1 MLQNSPNNPG
11 NMRPQL
17 GARGQNAICITD
29 APFNARPGVNHDNTE
44 AIRAAAL
51 AGNSIWIPDGE
62 FYLDWVEARAGQCW
76 SGTGTLRAT
85 NATADNAKGLIN
97 VADVDHV
104 TIQGLKLIGVNRPE
118 GGRETSQDGDRG
130 ISISNSWNIRVR
142 YVDVSGFWSFGIV
155 ASGCD
160 TINFSSNRVH
170 DIGNQSCIAID
181 NGSTIFEAAGNK
193 CWNGKLY
200 GIEIENGSRHGNIV
214 LNECWNCVAGIS
226 INYGVKDVYVRENK
240 LFDNNNRN
248 TISGSSGIG
257 IYMNGTS
264 TKQLENIT
272 LSDNIVTGNRAYA
285 LYVTGGHDGL
295 KFFSNLFLKG
305 LVDDTNKLVEIAAT
319 NGLHKNVEF
328 HGDTFDGSNTSIL
341 FTASE
346 ISFYKMRDV
355 VFKRPAG
362 NLINLFGVCTD
373 LSFEMPKLL
382 AKDVIAVP
390 NMENLGNSL
399 RNWFFSREQNEQLV
413 RISGGVMK
421 RALMSLRQQKIV
433 GVYWCVSARDLD
445 GTWLLCIDGSIQ
457 GKGVVGAVEKEVWF
471 YTPLNVVKRPRAYT
485 LVELANSVATT
496 HGAYFKFRLVV
507 V

>member
-1 MLQNSPNNPG
+1 MRLQ
-11 NMRPQL
+11 R
-17 GARGQNAICITD
+17 RVRDQNAICITD
-29 APFNARPGVNHDNTE
+29 APFNARPGVNHNNTE

-51 AGNSIWIPDGE
+51 AGNSVWIPDGE

-97 VADVDHV
+97 VTGVDHV
-104 TIQGLKLIGVNRPE
+104 TIQDLKLVGVNRPE
-118 GGRETSQDGDRG
+118 GGKETSQDGDRG
-130 ISISNSWNIRVR
+130 INISNSWNIRVK
-142 YVDVSGFWSFGIV
+142 YVDVSEFWSFGIV
-155 ASGCD
+155 ASRCD
-160 TINFSSNRVH
+160 TIEFSNNRVH

-181 NGSTIFEAAGNK
+181 NGSTTFEAAGNK

-200 GIEIENGSRHGNIV
+200 GIEIENGSKHGKIV

-226 INYGVKDVYVRENK
+226 INYGVADVFVRMNK
-240 LFDNNNRN
+240 IFNNNNRN

-264 TKQLENIT
+264 DKQLENIT
-272 LSDNIVTGNRAYA
+272 FNSNIITGNHAYA
-285 LYVTGGHDGL
+285 LYITGGHDGL
-295 KFFSNLFLKG
+295 KFVSNLFRKG
-305 LVDDTNKLVEIAAT
+305 SIDNTNKLVEIAIT

-346 ISFYKMRDV
+346 ISFYKMREV
-355 VFKRPAG
+355 IFKRPAG

-373 LSFEMPKLL
+373 LSFEMPKLD
-382 AKDVIAVP
+382 AKDVIAAP
-390 NMENLGNSL
+390 NMENLGNTL
-399 RNWFFSREQNEQLV
+399 RNWFFSREQKEQLV
-413 RISGGVMK
+413 HISEGVMK
-421 RALMSLRQQKIV
+421 RTLASLRQQKIV
-433 GVYWCVSARDLD
+433 GIYWCVSARELD
-445 GTWLLCIDGSIQ
+445 GTWLLSLDGSIQ
-457 GKGVVGAVEKEVWF
+457 GKGVVGAVEKETWF
-471 YTPLNVVKRPRAYT
+471 YTPLNVLKRQGAYT
-485 LVELANSVATT
+485 LVELTNSIATT